1 MCVHRAR
8 ENAIGF
14 QERGNAVSGGGPQGP
29 GGLGQSPVGL
39 TPAEIDTLELTTKL
53 PSKRDFSRKGNVG
66 LAAVADSGG
75 NKQGVAGDLEA
86 GGLGDRGSTEG
97 EGGKDGWL
105 ENEATCAICLCE
117 EEDGHNLRV
126 LPCGHFFH
134 SE

>member
-14 QERGNAVSGGGPQGP
+14 QERGNSAVSGGGAQGA
-29 GGLGQSPVGL
+29 GGSSQGPVGL
-39 TPAEIDTLELTTKL
+39 TRAEIETLELTTKL
-53 PSKRDFSRKGNVG
+53 PSKRDFRRKGSVS
-66 LAAVADSGG
+66 LRAVADSGG
-75 NKQGVAGDLEA
+75 DEREVPGDLEA
-86 GGLGDRGSTEG
+86 GGLDWGNMEG
-97 EGGKDGWL
+97 KRGKDSWL

-117 EEDGHNLRV
+117 EEEGQNLRV